1 MSKKWSTA
9 RALPSKLQRPSPVFY
24 AYSTPAKPA
33 LAGATTFCSHKC
45 PPGLQKLFSRKIYIY
60 ILIRFIF
67 TNPFLNKIYSD
78 FSSAFFRKATIRITA
93 ARSFERNVTQ
103 NRENIEQ
110 ENRSRDDG
118 AGCAMDGIVSSLH
131 QKWRV
136 TEFNRSKVRER
147 LRLRRP

>member
-33 LAGATTFCSHKC
+33 LAVATTFCSHKC

-78 FSSAFFRKATIRITA
+78 FSSVFFRKATIRKTA

-110 ENRSRDDG
+110 ESRE
-118 AGCAMDGIVSSLH
+118 SR
-131 QKWRV
+131 RV
-136 TEFNRSKVRER
+136 RLRVPEFNRSKARER